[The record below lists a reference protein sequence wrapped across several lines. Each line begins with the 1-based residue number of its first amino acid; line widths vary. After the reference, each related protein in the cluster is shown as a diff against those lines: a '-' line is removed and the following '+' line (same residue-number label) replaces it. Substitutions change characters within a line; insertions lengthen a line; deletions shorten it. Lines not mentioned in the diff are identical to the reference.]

1 MVPRKHAP
9 MPKKS
14 PELSAALVR
23 RLTKP
28 GLHAV
33 GGVDGLQLQVK
44 ESGARSWILRVKIG
58 KRRPDLG
65 LGGYPDTTLE
75 QARQRAREARELIRQ
90 GIDPRAER
98 RKAREALA
106 AADARQLTFAK
117 AARMAHAARAPEFRN
132 ARHSRQWID
141 SLDAHANPVLGNLQ
155 VAEIT
160 MQHVLAALEPI
171 WRTKTETATRV
182 RGRIEEVLAWA
193 TVNGYRSGP
202 NPAVWKG
209 NLRHALP
216 AAGKIKTVR
225 HHDALPWREIGAFMP
240 LLRARAVRSARAIEF
255 AILTAARSAEVRLA
269 TWDEI
274 DLDRRLWTIPGN
286 RMKAGRTH
294 RVPLSEQAIRLL
306 GAQPREDGTDL
317 VFPSATGKPQSD
329 SALSKWLREFLRP
342 TPWRAKPHGFRSTF
356 KDWARSCSAFADE
369 VSELALAHVS
379 SDETRAAYARDE
391 LLPQRAELMRAWAD
405 HCDRPPADAAA
416 VIPIGRGTTSAAK

>member
-1 MVPRKHAP
+1 

-14 PELSAALVR
+14 PELTAALVR

-58 KRRPDLG
+58 DRRPDLG

-75 QARQRAREARELIRQ
+75 QARERAREARELIRQ
-90 GIDPRAER
+90 GVDPRAER

-106 AADARQLTFAK
+106 AADARRLTFAK

-132 ARHSRQWID
+132 MKHSRQWID
-141 SLDAHANPVLGNLQ
+141 SLEAHANPVLGHLQ

-171 WRTKTETATRV
+171 WRTRTETATRV

-202 NPAVWKG
+202 NPAAWKG

-240 LLRARAVRSARAIEF
+240 LLRARSTRSARAIEF
-255 AILTAARSAEVRLA
+255 AILTAARSSEVRLA

-274 DLDRRLWTIPGN
+274 DLDGRLWTIPGN

-306 GAQPREDGTDL
+306 RALPRDVDSEL
-317 VFPSATGKPQSD
+317 VFPGVNGKPQSD
-329 SALSKWLREFLRP
+329 STLSKWLRELLGP

-391 LLPQRAELMRAWAD
+391 LLPHRTKLMRAWAD
-405 HCDRPPADAAA
+405 YLDRPPADTAT
-416 VIPIGRGTTSAAK
+416 VTSINRKSRTGK